1 MIRRRTVFFVS
12 DSTAITAETLG
23 QSLLTQFEHIPF
35 DPVTL
40 PFIDTLDKAAEAV
53 LQIDTATKRKGIRPL
68 VFSTLI
74 NPRIRDVM
82 MESTGVFFDF
92 IGTFLPLLEGE
103 LKTQSS
109 HTVGR
114 YHGMVNDTQYSIR
127 IDAVNYALGHDDGI
141 STKNF
146 EEADV
151 ILVGVSRTGKTPTCI
166 YLGLQ
171 FGIYAANY
179 PVTEEDFTQ
188 QDKRIYSLLSPYK
201 KKIFGLTINPERL
214 HKIRSERRPGS
225 RYASLGQCRLEV
237 AMCESFFISEDIPFL
252 NITSMSIEEI
262 AATIMHAHKLPRRVV

>member
-1 MIRRRTVFFVS
+1 
-12 DSTAITAETLG
+12 
-23 QSLLTQFEHIPF
+23 
-35 DPVTL
+35 
-40 PFIDTLDKAAEAV
+40 
-53 LQIDTATKRKGIRPL
+53 
-68 VFSTLI
+68 
-74 NPRIRDVM
+74 
-82 MESTGVFFDF
+82 
-92 IGTFLPLLEGE
+92 
-103 LKTQSS
+103 
-109 HTVGR
+109 
-114 YHGMVNDTQYSIR
+114 MVNDTQYSVR

-188 QDKRIYSLLSPYK
+188 QDKRIYSLFSPYK

-237 AMCESFFISEDIPFL
+237 AMCESFFISEDVPFL